1 MRDLVRVSALCAVS
15 LVVLAACSPFGSE
28 QENRPPL
35 ANAGDDRLA
44 LPESSVSLDGSE
56 STDPDG
62 DDLEFSWVLIE
73 RPEQSDASLTQPNTM
88 TPSLFVDAGGIYV
101 VELTVSDG
109 LLDATDRVRV
119 SVTPDELAQPTFA
132 VDATLSAPIE
142 ELPGFE
148 DSIPRPVATV
158 EDDFGNQADFVENE
172 LWLETDDSRVLED
185 FLDRWQ
191 GEVVST
197 FEPSDYELTGLSPQY
212 LVRVDVSSADLDRL
226 SEDVRLS
233 DPGSRGNHRVSS
245 ELGLKLI
252 AAGARENAAGRMVG
266 INWIGRGAEFRE
278 RISTEA
284 PVGDTI
290 GGTAYSTNVFDW
302 PSHDTGSAQDIGVA
316 EAWWA
321 LEATGRLGNRVPL
334 AILDMGFVPD
344 ADFPSGLIARSNVPT
359 FSALG
364 TTNLV
369 GCGSGNPCLFH
380 GTNAV
385 SAAMAVPDNDVGAA
399 GPAGPIAEPIVVF
412 TLYDFF
418 TSASALGIAKLA
430 GAKIANMSYSAPV
443 PASLSWSVGP
453 FERVTWALRNSGLLM
468 FASAGN
474 DGADVDAEDC
484 FIFCW
489 EETLHTPCENLGMI
503 CVGGLRWNAT
513 TRAPNSNFGREQV
526 EIYAPYT
533 LWVGPDPNNAQN
545 RAYQI
550 SGTSFSSPFTAGVA
564 ALIWAADP
572 SLSADQVERILM
584 ETATVNPSWPTS
596 PVPRWVN
603 AYAAVARALDTDIPP
618 YVSIS
623 EPSQGDAFTGG
634 EGIDFV
640 ANVDDLDTDPSGYTI
655 AWTATDSDGDLQDL
669 GTSVSGATLTA
680 SLPDPLCSY
689 ETTLTATV
697 VADGTPFQDTVTLAQ
712 SEVVEPLSTDIVGPR
727 IRDVKVERD
736 GGGNPFIPDVTL
748 FANADKPTCDDPD
761 SARLDQ
767 TRHRWFDEVSAL
779 ITQAQSIVLTSSDF
793 VAPIGSGFQSRSIDV
808 TYSLGFETASS
819 EVTIKP
825 CSSTVGSDP
834 GSSVSGYPECSL
846 AAVIGDVIETL
857 REAFGAT
864 SVAGAK
870 AQADRIVNGFYAPD
884 LIDLEY
890 CDPRFCDPPFPD
902 LRADI
907 LSELYSFHGELAVVA
922 LDDLFGALEMESLAE
937 FDASLTSIQVKIRE
951 DFEDGFVDQDD
962 MLLFV
967 NAASLV
973 QALVEFFAPED
984 QGGQDGWQSLQFA
997 NDPETLSSRVDI
1009 LLPASDGLAGLLT
1022 GYLRNLQ
1029 IESDTNLRAAQY
1041 AAARTAIE
1049 EADRVSN

>member
-1 MRDLVRVSALCAVS
+1 MRDLVRVFASCAVW
-15 LVVLAACSPFGSE
+15 LVVLAACSPLGGE

-35 ANAGDDRLA
+35 ANAGEDRLA
-44 LPESSVSLDGSE
+44 LPDSSVSLDGSE

-73 RPEQSDASLTQPNTM
+73 RPEQSDAALTQPNTM
-88 TPSLFVDAGGIYV
+88 TPGLFVDAGGMYL

-109 LLDATDRVRV
+109 LLEATDQVRV
-119 SVTPDELAQPTFA
+119 SVTPDELAPPTFT
-132 VDATLSAPIE
+132 VDATLEAPIE

-148 DSIPRPVATV
+148 DGVPRPVATI
-158 EDDFGNQADFVENE
+158 EDDKGNEADFVENE
-172 LWLETDDSRVLED
+172 LWLVTDDSRVLED

-191 GEVVST
+191 GEVIST
-197 FEPSDYELTGLSPQY
+197 FEPSDYELTGISPQY
-212 LVRVDVSSADLDRL
+212 LVRVDVSGADLDRL
-226 SEDVRLS
+226 PGDVRLS

-266 INWIGRGAEFRE
+266 INWIGRGSEFRE
-278 RISTEA
+278 SISTEA
-284 PVGDTI
+284 PLGDTI
-290 GGTAYSTNVFDW
+290 GGTVYSTNVFDW
-302 PSHDTGSAQDIGVA
+302 PSHDTGSAQDIGVGD
-316 EAWWA
+316 AWWA
-321 LEATGRLGNRVPL
+321 LEATGRLDNRVRL
-334 AILDMGFVPD
+334 AVLDMGFAPN
-344 ADFPSGLIARSNVPT
+344 ADFPDGLVAWSNVPT
-359 FSALG
+359 LSALG
-364 TTNLV
+364 TRNL
-369 GCGSGNPCLFH
+369 GSCGGNPCPFH
-380 GTNAV
+380 GTNVV
-385 SAAMAVPDNDVGAA
+385 SAAMAVPDDGFGGA
-399 GPAGPIAEPIVVF
+399 GPAGPIAQPIVVF
-412 TLYDFF
+412 TSYDIF
-418 TSASALGIAKLA
+418 TSTTALGIAKLE
-430 GAKIANMSYSAPV
+430 GAKIANMSYGTPV

-468 FASAGN
+468 FAAAGN
-474 DGADVDAEDC
+474 NGVNVDAEDC

-489 EETLHTPCENLGMI
+489 EETLHSPCENLGMI

-513 TRAPNSNFGREQV
+513 TRANNSNFGREQV

-533 LWVGPDPNNAQN
+533 MWVGPDPDNPQN
-545 RAYQI
+545 RANQI

-603 AYAAVARALDTDIPP
+603 AYEAVARALDTDIPP

-623 EPSQGDAFTGG
+623 EPSQGDAFAGG
-634 EGIDFV
+634 EAIDFV
-640 ANVDDLDTDPSGYTI
+640 ANVDDLDTDPSDYTI
-655 AWTATDSDGDLQDL
+655 AWTATDSAGVVQDL
-669 GTSVSGATLTA
+669 GTSVSGATLPA
-680 SLPDPLCSY
+680 SLPDPYCSY
-689 ETTLTATV
+689 ETTVTATV
-697 VADGTPFQDTVTLAQ
+697 VANGTPYADAITLAQ
-712 SEVVEPLSTDIVGPR
+712 SKKVEPLTTNIIGPR

-767 TRHRWFDEVSAL
+767 ERHRWFDEASAL

-793 VAPIGSGFQSRSIDV
+793 EAPVGSGFQSRDIDV

-825 CSSTVGSDP
+825 CSSTVGSDS

-890 CDPRFCDPPFPD
+890 CDPTFCDPPFPD

-907 LSELYSFHGELAVVA
+907 LSELYGFHGELAVVA
-922 LDDLFGALEMESLAE
+922 LDNLFGALEMENLAA
-937 FDASLTSIQVKIRE
+937 FDESLTSIHVKIRE
-951 DFEDGFVDQDD
+951 DFENGFVDQDD

-967 NAASLV
+967 NASSLV

-997 NDPETLSSRVDI
+997 NDPETLSTRVDI
-1009 LLPASDGLAGLLT
+1009 LLPASDGLAGFLT

-1041 AAARTAIE
+1041 AAARAAIE